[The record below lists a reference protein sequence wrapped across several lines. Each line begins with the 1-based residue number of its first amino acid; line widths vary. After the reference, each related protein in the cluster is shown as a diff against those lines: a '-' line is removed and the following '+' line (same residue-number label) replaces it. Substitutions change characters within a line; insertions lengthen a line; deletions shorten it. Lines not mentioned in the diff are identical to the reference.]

1 MAILTIGLLKQII
14 TNIPDEYE
22 VEYDKKETIAP
33 IVDRVEIDIDAK
45 MLILKWTLTDSF
57 KKSGQHN

>member
-45 MLILKWTLTDSF
+45 MLILK
-57 KKSGQHN
+57 